1 MADDR
6 VRAAN
11 MSPGDLKGCLSVS
24 FLEVAVGS
32 GGGEGGTGRPGS
44 CQSASSSCL
53 KSIELDQSNDLF
65 SSASRCETSNGISGM
80 SNILPLPEGVSPI
93 SPILSL
99 LGAAFS
105 IWPKSLGATK
115 SASLQGQVTGC
126 VSSGAAAP
134 GSLFPTVHDFVAILV
149 ACRRSKGAEEVW
161 VVGGGSGSGFPDML
175 DASEMEGSGV
185 LSF

>member
-6 VRAAN
+6 VRAAS

-65 SSASRCETSNGISGM
+65 SSASRFETSNGISGM
-80 SNILPLPEGVSPI
+80 SNILPLPEGV

-134 GSLFPTVHDFVAILV
+134 GLPFPSVQDFVAILV
-149 ACRRSKGAEEVW
+149 ACCRSTGEEEVRAL
-161 VVGGGSGSGFPDML
+161 GGGSGSGFSDML
-175 DASEMEGSGV
+175 DANGLERSGV
-185 LSF
+185 LSFEI

>member
-6 VRAAN
+6 VRAAS

-65 SSASRCETSNGISGM
+65 SSASRFETSNGISGM
-80 SNILPLPEGVSPI
+80 SNILPLSEGVSPI
-93 SPILSL
+93 LPL

-115 SASLQGQVTGC
+115 SVSLQGQVTGC

-149 ACRRSKGAEEVW
+149 ACRRSKGAEEVCLA
-161 VVGGGSGSGFPDML
+161 GGGSGSGSPDIL
-175 DASEMEGSGV
+175 DASGMEGSGV